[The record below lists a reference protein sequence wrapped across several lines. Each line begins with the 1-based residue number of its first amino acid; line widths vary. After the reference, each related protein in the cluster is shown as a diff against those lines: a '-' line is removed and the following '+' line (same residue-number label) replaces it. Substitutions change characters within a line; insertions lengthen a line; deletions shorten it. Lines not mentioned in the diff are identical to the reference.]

1 MHLKYLVSL
10 FISSVLICAGC
21 TTHRNNNM
29 ALVESRPLVRNH
41 GSYPPPALTST
52 SSESLMFEEQ
62 ADDMITLPQALSL
75 ALMKNPR
82 LAVFSWEVRAGEART
97 LQAGLL
103 PNPELEIEIEEFGG
117 TGEQRRFDGTETTIA
132 VNQLIELGGKRSKRK
147 RIAALERDLAGW
159 DYETKRLD
167 VFAEV
172 TKAFVDLLAAQQK
185 LDLMRDIF
193 NLAEQVFKT
202 VSGQVK
208 AGKVSPIEE
217 TKARVALSIVSIE
230 KEQVGSELV
239 NARRHLA
246 ATWGSTSPVFQEAK
260 GELEAIIPIP
270 PFEDLMNRISQNPDM
285 ERWPTELEKRQATLE
300 MENANQIP
308 DLTIGGGIKHL
319 GETEDLTYVMGI
331 SIPLPLLN
339 RNQGRVHEAQY
350 HLAKAKEEF
359 SAVNVAIRT
368 ALHEAYQVLSTAYVK
383 ATYLKN
389 DVVPGA
395 QSAFDAVNEGYREGK
410 FGYLDMLDVQH
421 SLFEAKKQYIEA
433 LARYHKAET
442 TIERLIGKSLRS
454 IKYSAEQG

>member
-1 MHLKYLVSL
+1 MHLKYLLSL
-10 FISSVLICAGC
+10 FISAVLICAGC

-29 ALVESRPLVRNH
+29 TLVESRPSVRNH
-41 GSYPPPALTST
+41 ESHPPLTMPRT
-52 SSESLMFEEQ
+52 SSEPLKFEEP
-62 ADDMITLPQALSL
+62 ADSITLPQALSL
-75 ALMKNPR
+75 ALLKNPG
-82 LAVFSWEVRAGEART
+82 LAAFSWEVRAGEART

-117 TGEQRRFDGTETTIA
+117 TGEQRRFGGTETTIA
-132 VNQLIELGGKRSKRK
+132 VNQLIELGGKRPKRK
-147 RIAALERDLAGW
+147 RVAALERDLAEW

-167 VFAEV
+167 MFTEV
-172 TKAFVDLLAAQQK
+172 SKAFVDLLAAQQK
-185 LDLMRDIF
+185 LDLMRNIF
-193 NLAEQVFKT
+193 DLAEQVFKT

-217 TKARVALSIVSIE
+217 TKARVALSIISIE
-230 KEQVGSELV
+230 KEQVGGELV

-270 PFEDLMNRISQNPDM
+270 PFEDLMNRISQNPDI
-285 ERWPTELEKRQATLE
+285 ERWTTELEQRQATLE
-300 MENANQIP
+300 MENANKYP

-339 RNQGRVHEAQY
+339 RNQGRVHEAKY

-368 ALHEAYQVLSTAYVK
+368 ALHKAYQVLSTAFVK
-383 ATYLKN
+383 ATNLKN

-395 QSAFDAVNEGYREGK
+395 QSVFDAVNEGYREGK
-410 FGYLDMLDVQH
+410 FGYLDMLDAQR
-421 SLFEAKKQYIEA
+421 SLFDAKKQYIEA
-433 LARYHKAET
+433 LASYHKAET

-454 IKYSAEQG
+454 IKHSAEQG

>member
-10 FISSVLICAGC
+10 FISSLLICAGC
-21 TTHRNNNM
+21 TTPRTTTKV
-29 ALVESRPLVRNH
+29 VEPRRSSVRNH
-41 GSYPPPALTST
+41 ESSPPLVLPRT
-52 SSESLMFEEQ
+52 SSESLKFEEP
-62 ADDMITLPQALSL
+62 DGSITLPQALSL

-82 LAVFSWEVRAGEART
+82 LTVFSWEVRAGEART

-103 PNPELEIEIEEFGG
+103 PNPKLEIEIEEFGG

-147 RIAALERDLAGW
+147 RVAALERDLAGW

-217 TKARVALSIVSIE
+217 TKARVALSIISIE

-368 ALHEAYQVLSTAYVK
+368 ALHEAYQVLSTAFVK
-383 ATYLKN
+383 ATNLKN

-410 FGYLDMLDVQH
+410 FGYLDMLDAQH